1 MEPASHQR
9 CMLYYERDSVAK
21 SLWRVFCSSKYMR
34 MPRLAQFSYT
44 SSLII
49 LVEHDLGSCVR
60 LLFFISR
67 SVYLILAILSIYV
80 VCMKVLHWKCHVLQ
94 SLGLLIDVALSIY
107 SFTLLEIPMPF
118 HSTPMKCSLLFYWFV
133 CSSSSARWGLFSL
146 ARKASPTCTPTTAA
160 PSATQN

>member
-44 SSLII
+44 SSLIV
-49 LVEHDLGSCVR
+49 LVEHDDLGSGVR

-67 SVYLILAILSIYV
+67 SVYLILAILSIYA
-80 VCMKVLHWKCHVLQ
+80 VCMKVLH
-94 SLGLLIDVALSIY
+94 
-107 SFTLLEIPMPF
+107 
-118 HSTPMKCSLLFYWFV
+118 
-133 CSSSSARWGLFSL
+133 
-146 ARKASPTCTPTTAA
+146 
-160 PSATQN
+160 